1 MSNIFLR
8 ASTHSRTT
16 AVSRTKRAM
25 CIFDEA
31 LPMRLFDYTD
41 YTVRVMMY
49 CAAHPNRLVTIA
61 EMADR

>member
-1 MSNIFLR
+1 
-8 ASTHSRTT
+8 
-16 AVSRTKRAM
+16 M

-41 YTVRVMMY
+41 YTVRVLMY